1 MGQKGGWISQLLKE
15 LNECCEGSPLLARLS
30 QDHLALETGRWI
42 CQELWPF
49 IQELPG
55 NISAVRERL
64 PIASSAARSLLG
76 QLADDE
82 RHYQRLFVK
91 QCQLAGVSEADMA
104 SHTASPTMKTLCV
117 ALKHWADSGDYID
130 GIYAIVTAELAA
142 TAFSRY
148 ALPHYERYFSAHAD
162 NYPPGLIDEGLEW
175 LRLHAR
181 PQTRHALWLKR
192 MIEDVR
198 PADETGVPEPVATV
212 LNAIAAFWQ
221 GPEPGRSTRGDATT
235 ALCV

>member
-1 MGQKGGWISQLLKE
+1 MGHKGGWVSQLLKE
-15 LNECCEGSPLLARLS
+15 LNERCEGSPLLARLS
-30 QDHLALETGRWI
+30 QDHLALDTGRWI

-49 IQELPG
+49 IRELPG
-55 NISAVRERL
+55 NISVVREQL
-64 PIASSAARSLLG
+64 PVASSSARSLLG

-91 QCQLAGVSEADMA
+91 QCELAGLTENDLAEHSP
-104 SHTASPTMKTLCV
+104 SPTMRDLCA
-117 ALKHWADSGDYID
+117 ALKKWASSADYVD

-148 ALPHYERYFSAHAD
+148 CLPHYERYFSAHAD
-162 NYPPGLIDEGLEW
+162 NYQPGAIEEGLQW

-198 PADETGVPEPVATV
+198 PAEETGVPEAVAAV
-212 LNAIAAFWQ
+212 LNAVSAFWD
-221 GPEPGRSTRGDATT
+221 GPQPGSSASSDATK

>member
-1 MGQKGGWISQLLKE
+1 MGQKGVWISDLLKE
-15 LNECCEGSPLLARLS
+15 LNERCEHSRLLARLS
-30 QDHLALETGRWI
+30 HDHLALESGRWI

-49 IQELPG
+49 IKELPG

-64 PIASSAARSLLG
+64 PAESSAARSLLG

-91 QCQLAGVSEADMA
+91 QCELAGLTESELAEH
-104 SHTASPTMKTLCV
+104 STSETMKTLCA
-117 ALKHWADSGDYID
+117 ALRRWSDSGNYVD

-148 ALPHYERYFSAHAD
+148 ALPHYERYFSAHAED
-162 NYPPGLIDEGLEW
+162 YPPGTIEEGLSW
-175 LRLHAR
+175 LRLHAK
-181 PQTRHALWLKR
+181 PHTRHALWLKR

-198 PADETGVPEPVATV
+198 PADQSDVPEPVETV
-212 LNAIAAFWQ
+212 LKAVSAFWE
-221 GPEPGRSTRGDATT
+221 GPGAGSSPCGDPAS
-235 ALCV
+235 AVCV